1 MLEIK
6 HLTKKYGDF
15 TALKD
20 VNLTLDVG
28 VFGILGA
35 NGAGKS
41 TFRKK
46 VGYTPQLQ
54 GMYEDFSA
62 GQFLRY
68 IGSLKGMKHKKCKQQ
83 AMELLELVGLRQV
96 AHKKLG
102 AFSGGMRQRVLLAAA
117 MLDDPEILILDEP
130 TAGLDP
136 EEAALQLQEQEE
148 QIATLREEKLEV
160 ELRAR
165 QQELVS
171 SRMNVVRKNEM
182 LLDIKKT
189 AVSLNNALP
198 SSTEIKQ
205 SELLTTI
212 KRRVMRLISQIDTN
226 IEHDEDLEAF
236 KDTFDSVHH
245 HFLQTLDER
254 YPSLSHKEKM
264 LCVYIRMNL
273 LSKEIAPLLNISTRG
288 VEISRYRIR
297 QKLGLDSKDSLTK
310 FLQSL

>member
-1 MLEIK
+1 MGHICEMAPSTTCCMARALLWPLQRIITSSALITVAIPTVRASLGTL
-6 HLTKKYGDF
+6 LTSLSKKRE
-15 TALKD
+15 L
-20 VNLTLDVG
+20 
-28 VFGILGA
+28 
-35 NGAGKS
+35 
-41 TFRKK
+41 
-46 VGYTPQLQ
+46 
-54 GMYEDFSA
+54 
-62 GQFLRY
+62 
-68 IGSLKGMKHKKCKQQ
+68 
-83 AMELLELVGLRQV
+83 AMMVSV
-96 AHKKLG
+96 V
-102 AFSGGMRQRVLLAAA
+102 RVLRRV
-117 MLDDPEILILDEP
+117 
-130 TAGLDP
+130 
-136 EEAALQLQEQEE
+136 
-148 QIATLREEKLEV
+148 REEKLEV

-198 SSTEIKQ
+198 SSTEIKK

>member
-1 MLEIK
+1 VA
-6 HLTKKYGDF
+6 KK
-15 TALKD
+15 
-20 VNLTLDVG
+20 NEQ
-28 VFGILGA
+28 I
-35 NGAGKS
+35 
-41 TFRKK
+41 
-46 VGYTPQLQ
+46 QEQ
-54 GMYEDFSA
+54 
-62 GQFLRY
+62 
-68 IGSLKGMKHKKCKQQ
+68 
-83 AMELLELVGLRQV
+83 
-96 AHKKLG
+96 
-102 AFSGGMRQRVLLAAA
+102 
-117 MLDDPEILILDEP
+117 
-130 TAGLDP
+130 
-136 EEAALQLQEQEE
+136 EEQLQEQEE

-288 VEISRYRIR
+288 VEISRYHIR
-297 QKLGLDSKDSLTK
+297 QKLGLDSKESLTK